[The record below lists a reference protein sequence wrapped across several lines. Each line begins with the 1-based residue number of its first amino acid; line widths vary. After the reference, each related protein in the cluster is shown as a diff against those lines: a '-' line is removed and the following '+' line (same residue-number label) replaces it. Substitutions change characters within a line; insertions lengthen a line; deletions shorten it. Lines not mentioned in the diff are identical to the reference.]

1 MIFIGFTITEFNSTL
16 ELKQNSDYVFTK
28 TLYGNVEHVIVDGV
42 NIANPRYR
50 SHCVA
55 PNDCWEIVKPEKML
69 IASGL
74 LKGSTASF
82 TVQPAN
88 IPDRY
93 PVGIQY
99 KKAGTPK
106 YDTLDYPARSI
117 LAKEI
122 LENEFLV
129 HILISNSDI
138 GHVKAR
144 GKISTTRR
152 NYNAITIFGK
162 TGVMKIV
169 VVLFTGHLG
178 TKPRTME
185 IKFSNGRVDRITI
198 KPSNKPGATAPILT
212 FIDFENSFKK
222 D

>member
-1 MIFIGFTITEFNSTL
+1 MSS
-16 ELKQNSDYVFTK
+16 LKRCM
-28 TLYGNVEHVIVDGV
+28 EMW
-42 NIANPRYR
+42 R

-55 PNDCWEIVKPEKML
+55 PNDCWEIVKPKKML
-69 IASGL
+69 IASGF

-99 KKAGTPK
+99 KKAGTPE
-106 YDTLDYPARSI
+106 YGTLNYPAKSI

-122 LENEFLV
+122 LEKEFLV
-129 HILISNSDI
+129 HILVSSSDI
-138 GHVKAR
+138 GHVNAT
-144 GKISTTRR
+144 GNISTTRR
-152 NYNAITIFGK
+152 NYKAISILGK
-162 TGVMKIV
+162 TGVMKMD
-169 VVLFTGHLG
+169 VVLFTGHLR

-198 KPSNKPGATAPILT
+198 TPSNKPGAKAPILT

-222 D
+222 Y

>member
-1 MIFIGFTITEFNSTL
+1 
-16 ELKQNSDYVFTK
+16 
-28 TLYGNVEHVIVDGV
+28 
-42 NIANPRYR
+42 
-50 SHCVA
+50 
-55 PNDCWEIVKPEKML
+55 ML
-69 IASGL
+69 IASGF

-99 KKAGTPK
+99 KKAGAPE
-106 YDTLDYPARSI
+106 YGTLDYPARSI

-122 LENEFLV
+122 LENEILV
-129 HILISNSDI
+129 HILISSSDI
-138 GHVKAR
+138 GHVN
-144 GKISTTRR
+144 TTENIATTHRD
-152 NYNAITIFGK
+152 YNAITIFGK
-162 TGVMKIV
+162 TGVMKID

-198 KPSNKPGATAPILT
+198 KPSNNTGAKAPILT

-222 D
+222 Y